1 MILRSKTC
9 CNTALYNGPLAAS
22 VLRER
27 DSNFK
32 MYFLPDSAFVTLS
45 ISTLSELFPP
55 GFGISDEQGLF
66 YYLLKNNIDELF
78 SSSAPQIVL
87 SAVDFHPEKADS
99 DYWLLSCFF
108 FFSCHMSEWK
118 RGRFS
123 FGSQQRVFSNCNETS
138 WRKCR
143 NNSGGGRLLL
153 LDKTEKWAFRN
164 QGNLGVKLQ
173 AKDGICC

>member
-78 SSSAPQIVL
+78 SSSVPQIVL

-99 DYWLLSCFF
+99 DYWLLSFF
-108 FFSCHMSEWK
+108 FLAICLNGNVADFPL
-118 RGRFS
+118 GLNN
-123 FGSQQRVFSNCNETS
+123 VFSPTAMKLVGGNAVITVAVADCCCLIKQ
-138 WRKCR
+138 R
-143 NNSGGGRLLL
+143 SGHFTIRA
-153 LDKTEKWAFRN
+153 T
-164 QGNLGVKLQ
+164 LG
-173 AKDGICC
+173 

>member
-1 MILRSKTC
+1 M
-9 CNTALYNGPLAAS
+9 
-22 VLRER
+22 LRER

-45 ISTLSELFPP
+45 IPTLSELFPP

-99 DYWLLSCFF
+99 DY
-108 FFSCHMSEWK
+108 
-118 RGRFS
+118 
-123 FGSQQRVFSNCNETS
+123 
-138 WRKCR
+138 
-143 NNSGGGRLLL
+143 
-153 LDKTEKWAFRN
+153 
-164 QGNLGVKLQ
+164 
-173 AKDGICC
+173 